1 MALEFGHLDLPNRAG
16 RTRARTS
23 TSATRA
29 NLTLWACGTALACEL
44 TFGILVLVPCTALV
58 LHVHYRQLALV
69 PCWANGALAVIVR
82 ASCHRLVLAREA
94 KGMVSALPI

>member
-1 MALEFGHLDLPNRAG
+1 MTRNALLRVGIRLEVACLARAAV
-16 RTRARTS
+16 R
-23 TSATRA
+23 
-29 NLTLWACGTALACEL
+29 L

-69 PCWANGALAVIVR
+69 PGWANGALAVIVR